1 MNLAVDRYDELE
13 KSYLNDSTGAASIHA
28 LVSTVDFQLRFVTL
42 CAAAALREMDP
53 YQVELSRCP
62 GFGGYQAFLHRAISL
77 LRRSDEV
84 AAAAVDLAE
93 GALASVKA
101 FSGKDTAFGTF
112 EKLRN
117 HLFHV
122 GLMPSGSAAGALRT
136 HVESVVQSS
145 STVIRRFLGDAVV
158 EVTPDDSEL
167 NVVTFAWKSSRLTTW
182 PFICMDNSGKLCIFS
197 QFNSLAPSYFRSGQQ
212 EVSLKGRSDELI
224 IALNDSMIAIAKDKN
239 FPYFIGDIR
248 RDLEG
253 FRDPDH
259 AVHYYELDGA
269 VTMVWSRAVS
279 SGVERR
285 DDRFRIGHG
294 EQRQWWD
301 PEKNKWRPYPD
312 FLRHIVNWPIA
323 AARFRQYLKGVE
335 DDLVSEEREYLA
347 STQES
352 SLYVEPFLR
361 VSGLDKVAGK
371 AKYMTFSEL
380 GREIDDR
387 LGNRGSKTRIY
398 FIEGEA
404 GIGKTRSLVAAALA
418 RARAIEREGDTVT
431 SQDRLPLLYYVRS
444 TGQASNSLDTVIN
457 AAATKTKNLEL
468 ENIKALCRNGLIA
481 LVIDGFDELLGGVG
495 YDNALGSLQQWIEAM
510 AGRGVIML
518 SARSS
523 YYVNQYSA
531 SIRRNRERLDIVV
544 EHRVATFKEWND
556 DQLTQFLHQ
565 YGVDPNRLHELSPED
580 RALLG
585 LPFFARIY
593 AESADIFDP
602 STDTLPD
609 LLLQQYIAREAPK
622 LVDGQNRPL
631 LDPDQ
636 LRRTFENLAVA
647 MADQGARE
655 ADVGDLERAALGA
668 TGLQDISLIPGLR
681 DRLSTL
687 CALKVS
693 AAAAVNV
700 RFAFQHELFFD
711 IFLAD
716 AILRALAASDFERV
730 ILTMARVEWRT
741 ATVTRVTRK
750 GGEEV
755 ELLLAATAADIP
767 DEPERMAATFRAN
780 LGSLW
785 EFHIRSRGVATD
797 AEIVAATFKEL
808 DLNGVSIG
816 KATFVDCDFGD
827 LRLPSSGPGDLRF
840 SACTIETLWVNSE
853 DSPLRAVSV
862 FEQTAVSQ
870 LVRPSSYLDK
880 PHEVQ
885 QALHELGAPVPG
897 AETLDTRS
905 MFEDAVEYFLENI
918 AYRVDS
924 VVVYEQNLA
933 PADDKPRWQHEYG
946 PDAWIDFIRILRE
959 TGCAKLVPFSAGGK
973 AVLRVRINGL
983 DKLRKRVLA
992 DEAVAK
998 FWSRVG
1004 NS

>member
-13 KSYLNDSTGAASIHA
+13 KSYVNDSAGAASIHA
-28 LVSTVDFQLRFVTL
+28 LVSLVDFQLRFVTM
-42 CAAAALREMDP
+42 CAAAALRETDP

-62 GFGGYQAFLHRAISL
+62 GFGGYQAFLHRAVSL
-77 LRRSDEV
+77 LRRSSGMAATV
-84 AAAAVDLAE
+84 ADLAE
-93 GALASVKA
+93 GVLASVGA
-101 FSGKDTAFGTF
+101 FNGKDAQFGTL

-122 GLMPSGSAAGALRT
+122 GLMPSGSATRVLRT

-145 STVIRRFLGDAVV
+145 STVIRQFLGDAVV
-158 EVTPDDSEL
+158 EVTPDESEL
-167 NVVTFAWKSSRLTTW
+167 NVVTFAWRAGRLTTW
-182 PFICMDNSGKLCIFS
+182 PFICMDNSGKLCVFS
-197 QFNSLAPSYFRSGQQ
+197 QFNSLAPSYFRSGSQ
-212 EVSLKGRSDELI
+212 EVSFKGRGDELI

-279 SGVERR
+279 SGVEQR

-294 EQRQWWD
+294 EQRQWLD
-301 PEKNKWRPYPD
+301 PEKDKWRPYPD
-312 FLRHIVNWPIA
+312 FLRHIVNWPVA
-323 AARFRQYLKGVE
+323 AARFRQYLEGVE
-335 DDLVSEEREYLA
+335 DDLVAGEREFLA
-347 STQES
+347 WTQES
-352 SLYVEPFLR
+352 NVYVEPSLR
-361 VSGLDKVAGK
+361 VSGLDKTAGK
-371 AKYMTFSEL
+371 AKNMTFSEL
-380 GREIDDR
+380 SREIDDR
-387 LGNRGSKTRIY
+387 LGSRGSKTRIY

-404 GIGKTRSLVAAALA
+404 GIGKTKSLVAAALA
-418 RARAIEREGDTVT
+418 RARAIEQEGDSVT

-510 AGRGVIML
+510 AGRGVIIV

-544 EHRVATFKEWND
+544 EHRVATFKEWGD
-556 DQLTQFLHQ
+556 DQLAEFLHR
-565 YGVDPNRLHELSPED
+565 YGVDPDRRHELSPED

-585 LPFFARIY
+585 LPFFARVY
-593 AESADIFDP
+593 AESADTFDP
-602 STDTLPD
+602 SSGTLPD
-609 LLLQQYIAREAPK
+609 LLLQQYIDREAPK

-631 LDPDQ
+631 LDPNQ
-636 LRRTFENLAVA
+636 LRRTFEHLAVT

-655 ADVGDLERAALGA
+655 ADLDDLERAALGA
-668 TGLQDISLIPGLR
+668 TGLKNISLIPGLR

-693 AAAAVNV
+693 AGAAVDV

-716 AILRALAASDFERV
+716 AILRALALGDFERV
-730 ILTMARVEWRT
+730 ILTMARVEWRA
-741 ATVTRVTRK
+741 ATVTRVIRK
-750 GGEEV
+750 GDEDV
-755 ELLLAATAADIP
+755 ELLFAATTADIP
-767 DEPERMAATFRAN
+767 DKQERMVATFRAN
-780 LGSLW
+780 LGSMW
-785 EFHIRSRGVATD
+785 EFHIRSRGAAADV
-797 AEIVAATFKEL
+797 EIVAATFKDL
-808 DLNGVSIG
+808 DLTGVNIG
-816 KATFVDCDFGD
+816 TAMFIDCDFGD

-840 SACTIETLWVNSE
+840 SDCAIETLWVNSE
-853 DSPLRAVSV
+853 DSPLRGVSV
-862 FEQTAVSQ
+862 FKQTAVSQ
-870 LVRPSSYLDK
+870 LVRPSAYLEK

-897 AETLDTRS
+897 IETLDTRS
-905 MFEDAVEYFLENI
+905 VFEEAVEYFLDNI

-933 PADDKPRWQHEYG
+933 PADDKPRWQNEYG
-946 PDAWIDFIRILRE
+946 SDAWTDFIRILRE
-959 TGCAKLVPFSAGGK
+959 TGCAKLVPFSAGGR

-983 DKLRKRVLA
+983 DKLRRRVLT
-992 DEAVAK
+992 DEAVVN
-998 FWSRVG
+998 FWSRVE
-1004 NS
+1004 N